1 MPNVMAML
9 KQGGAVLLGIAV
21 FAGIALFA
29 GAMLAGVTV
38 ATAFLYPIISG
49 LAGTSI
55 LLFLSVVLP
64 LSIFQ
69 PLRHAM
75 ATISLILSYVC
86 GASVWMF
93 SFLTIILI
101 LKWFSLFALM
111 FFQAVAPFACIL
123 LLFNGQ
129 AGTAGGIVLGL
140 IITYGMRFYGVW
152 IETVY
157 QKKLEGKFEIKVT
170 ASTDSAEEITSGSR
184 ICPACNEKNNLAL
197 LSCWK
202 CGEIFQKQ
210 LAANDQPELF

>member
-1 MPNVMAML
+1 MSNVVAML
-9 KQGGAVLLGIAV
+9 KQGGTFLLGIAV
-21 FAGIALFA
+21 FAGIVLFA
-29 GAMLAGVTV
+29 GAMLAGMTV
-38 ATAFLYPIISG
+38 ATAFLYPIISW
-49 LAGTSI
+49 LAGISVI
-55 LLFLSVVLP
+55 LFLLVVVP

-75 ATISLILSYVC
+75 ASISLILSYVC

-93 SFLTIILI
+93 SFLAIILI
-101 LKWFSLFALM
+101 LKWFSLIALM

-129 AGTAGGIVLGL
+129 AGAAGGIVLGL
-140 IITYGMRFYGVW
+140 LITYGMRFYGIW

-157 QKKLEGKFEIKVT
+157 QKRLEGKFEIKATV
-170 ASTDSAEEITSGSR
+170 STDSTGNGSK

-202 CGEIFQKQ
+202 CGEKFQKQ
-210 LAANDQPELF
+210 LGLDSNEAVYE